1 MIVKVSD
8 NIISP
13 LCMNTAENYAAVK
26 AGRSELSV
34 VTDYGTCL
42 SLSRPR

>member
-13 LCMNTAENYAAVK
+13 LGMSTAENYAAVK
-26 AGRSELSV
+26 AGRSELKRH
-34 VTDYGTCL
+34 DGL
-42 SLSRPR
+42 WNLP

>member
-13 LCMNTAENYAAVK
+13 LGMSTAENYAAVK
-26 AGRSELSV
+26 SGHSELKRH
-34 VTDYGTCL
+34 DGL
-42 SLSRPR
+42 WDLPDGP